1 MRVGHHE
8 KHERHEKGKDGRVGS
23 ACPFVL
29 DSLRASDLL
38 LFSAFVSFVYFVVND
53 FRIGSFE
60 SGISPHV
67 QRRRKHLSAL
77 QARHGRSN
85 RYPGAPLEDAIGLC
99 RSVEELGVNG
109 LTAVDIA
116 QALGYK
122 SIKTNTFSSRL
133 SSARQFGL
141 LELTGDGYA
150 LTALGRAILHPVG
163 DTELARL
170 QRQALLSPPLY
181 AEFATKMGGKKLP
194 EAAIPGE
201 RALQPLPDHRDRQAG
216 RRRDLAGIGPVR
228 GDADRGPGVPSGRLR
243 ATRAVCHVSSDH
255 RATRDGAEKPRSRAR
270 AKARLDLELWDADEG
285 KLIRLRAPKSMTR
298 ASFER
303 FLQAFRLVVRITDES

>member
-1 MRVGHHE
+1 MSN
-8 KHERHEKGKDGRVGS
+8 D
-23 ACPFVL
+23 A
-29 DSLRASDLL
+29 
-38 LFSAFVSFVYFVVND
+38 VNPP
-53 FRIGSFE
+53 RSKRE
-60 SGISPHV
+60 
-67 QRRRKHLSAL
+67 
-77 QARHGRSN
+77 RSN

-109 LTAVDIA
+109 LSAVDIA

-141 LELTGDGYA
+141 LELTGNGYA

-194 EAAIPGE
+194 EAAILGNVLYNHYQITATAKQVAAETLLESARFAGTLTEDLVFHPEGFE
-201 RALQPLPDHRDRQAG
+201 QPAPVSTSHQTTAPTRHEKAAP
-216 RRRDLAGIGPVR
+216 RR
-228 GDADRGPGVPSGRLR
+228 
-243 ATRAVCHVSSDH
+243 
-255 RATRDGAEKPRSRAR
+255 EQ
-270 AKARLDLELWDADEG
+270 ARLDLELWDADEG

-303 FLQAFRLVVRITDES
+303 FLQAFRLVVRITDEP